1 MIKPKPAK
9 YFKKYRTGCMR
20 KMLAAHKIT
29 NNIAKKKGVILPLIL
44 KFFDVFEAFSQTYI
58 VNCKI
63 AVLVYFSNAR
73 QLERQNTIFEAKYNN
88 CYIIFCFPKY
98 QKLEQHPWKLK

>member
-1 MIKPKPAK
+1 MYTISKRPMTKPKAAK

-44 KFFDVFEAFSQTYI
+44 KFF
-58 VNCKI
+58 
-63 AVLVYFSNAR
+63 
-73 QLERQNTIFEAKYNN
+73 
-88 CYIIFCFPKY
+88 
-98 QKLEQHPWKLK
+98 